1 MYRIIA
7 TAMVNKIQMLPSN
20 GIGPPCGFGGAALV
34 TALGAGGAC

>member
-20 GIGPPCGFGGAALV
+20 GICPPGGVVPALV
-34 TALGAGGAC
+34 AALGAGGAC